1 MLGQGST
8 PLSNIGIN
16 DADFASKLVRVP
28 KTSGSDQKTGGTSF
42 HETLT
47 DALRAGGP
55 ASTGKT
61 KHEKLEK
68 RLWDTCIE
76 MESLLVGKMLKEM
89 RKTVPKTGWMN
100 GGFAEEIFEDML
112 YDEYA
117 MSLSR
122 NSNLGMAKML
132 YDELRR
138 KL

>member
-1 MLGQGST
+1 MLGQGTT
-8 PLSNIGIN
+8 PLSNITIN
-16 DADFASKLVRVP
+16 DADFASRLVRVP
-28 KTSGSDQKTGGTSF
+28 KASDGEQKTGSMSF

-47 DALRAGGP
+47 DALRTGGP
-55 ASTGKT
+55 APNGTAGRQ
-61 KHEKLEK
+61 KLDK
-68 RLWDTCIE
+68 RLWDACIE

-89 RKTVPKTGWMN
+89 RNTVPKTGWMH

-132 YDELRR
+132 YNELSR

>member
-1 MLGQGST
+1 MFAQGTT
-8 PLSNIGIN
+8 PLSNASAT
-16 DADFASKLVRVP
+16 DADFASRLVRVP
-28 KTSGSDQKTGGTSF
+28 KSSSFDQKTGSLSF

-47 DALRAGGP
+47 DALRNGGSAPAGNV
-55 ASTGKT
+55 
-61 KHEKLEK
+61 KHKKLEK

-117 MSLSR
+117 TSLSR

>member
-1 MLGQGST
+1 MLGQGTT
-8 PLSNIGIN
+8 PLSNITIN
-16 DADFASKLVRVP
+16 DADFASRLVRVP
-28 KTSGSDQKTGGTSF
+28 KTSGGEQKTGSMSF

-47 DALRAGGP
+47 DALRTGGP
-55 ASTGKT
+55 VPKGTTGRQ
-61 KHEKLEK
+61 KLDK
-68 RLWDTCIE
+68 RLWDACIE

-89 RKTVPKTGWMN
+89 RKTVPKTGWMH

-132 YDELRR
+132 YNDLRR

>member
-1 MLGQGST
+1 MLGQGTT
-8 PLSNIGIN
+8 PLSNVSIT
-16 DADFASKLVRVP
+16 DADFATKLVRVP
-28 KTSGSDQKTGGTSF
+28 KTSGDQQKTGSMTF

-47 DALRAGGP
+47 DTLRSGGSAP
-55 ASTGKT
+55 TGNT
-61 KHEKLEK
+61 KHQKLEK

-89 RKTVPKTGWMN
+89 RKTVPKTEWMH

-117 MSLSR
+117 MNLSR

>member
-8 PLSNIGIN
+8 PLSNVSIN

-28 KTSGSDQKTGGTSF
+28 KTTGSDQKTGGTSF

-55 ASTGKT
+55 VSTGKT

-89 RKTVPKTGWMN
+89 RKTVPKTEWMH